1 MFLKSISKYCKS
13 EKTRVAYYRL
23 CESYRD
29 EHGFPR
35 QRMIIGLGRLEELP
49 TVDQKVLFN
58 DRINQLIK
66 GQPSLYGPCPD
77 PCVERLAQY
86 YYKQIRLK
94 GKVDK
99 TPNAQDDIET
109 VKINTLENKE
119 IYNIGAESICYQA
132 FEQLRINE
140 FLASRNWGPEQIEL
154 AATHIISRAVYPAS
168 ELKTVSWIKENS
180 AVCQLT
186 GYEKEKI
193 TKDKLYGIS
202 HKLYREKQG
211 LENHLSR
218 CTNDLFNLHDK
229 VILYDLTNTYFEGS
243 MRGSSI
249 AKFGRSKE
257 KRNDAK
263 IIVLAVIVNTEG
275 FLKYSDIFEG
285 NTADCNTL
293 RTVINKLNQ
302 QAGYNNKKPVIVMDA
317 GIATDDN
324 IHFLKEEGYPYL
336 CVSRS
341 NLKNYTA
348 DTESKPVRIV
358 DKKNGHPIELL
369 KVKVENDGDN
379 YLWIR
384 SHAKAEK
391 ENAMHHQFAD
401 RFEQGL
407 RAVQNGILK
416 KGGTKTLT
424 KVWERIGR
432 LKEKYSSVHHY
443 YEIKVTGDKT
453 GKATGLIFE
462 KKATAPN
469 NKRAGIY
476 FLRTSLRWADE
487 KNIWTIYN
495 AIREIEYTFRV
506 LKTDLDL
513 RPIYHKTDDASMAHL
528 HLGLLAYWLV
538 STIRYQLK
546 IKGYKHDW
554 REIVRTMNTQ
564 KVVTT
569 TVEKENGDIIKIK
582 QCSTPSEDAKN
593 IYNLLKYNPTPIKR
607 KKSVWHTGENFKS
620 TEAHYQKVN
629 DS

>member
-1 MFLKSISKYCKS
+1 MFLKSISKYCKT

-29 EHGFPR
+29 EYGMPR
-35 QRMIIGLGRLEELP
+35 QRMVIGLGRLDEIP

-58 DRINQLIK
+58 ERINQLIK
-66 GQPSLYGPCPD
+66 GKPSLYGPCPD
-77 PCVERLAQY
+77 TAVEKLAQY
-86 YYKQIRLK
+86 YYGQIRLK
-94 GKVDK
+94 RKVDK
-99 TPNAQDDIET
+99 KGVAPEDIET

-119 IYNIGAESICYQA
+119 IYNIGSESVCYQA
-132 FEQLRINE
+132 FKQLGIDN
-140 FLASRNWGPEQIEL
+140 FLAARGWDSEQINL

-168 ELKTVSWIKENS
+168 ELKTASWIKENS
-180 AVCQLT
+180 AACELA
-186 GYEKEKI
+186 GYDKGKI

-202 HKLYREKQG
+202 HKLYREKTG
-211 LENHLSR
+211 LENYLSR
-218 CTNDLFNLHDK
+218 CTNNLFDLHDK

-243 MRGSSI
+243 MKGSKV

-285 NTADCNTL
+285 NTTDCDTL
-293 RTVINKLNQ
+293 KTVIDKLGQ
-302 QAGYNNKKPVIVMDA
+302 QAGYNNKKPVVVMDA

-324 IHFLKEEGYPYL
+324 ILYLRQQGYPYL

-341 NLKNYTA
+341 NLKNYMA
-348 DTESKPVRIV
+348 DTESHPVRV
-358 DKKNGHPIELL
+358 LDKKRGRPIDLL
-369 KVKVENDGDN
+369 KVKTENSGDN
-379 YLWIR
+379 YLWVH
-384 SHAKAEK
+384 SHTKAEK
-391 ENAMHHQFAD
+391 ENAMHNQFAS

-407 RAVQNGILK
+407 QGVQNSIHK

-432 LKEKYSSVHHY
+432 LKEKYSSVHQY
-443 YEIKVTGDKT
+443 YEIKVTDNGK
-453 GKATGLIFE
+453 GKATGLYFQ
-462 KKATAPN
+462 KDTATPN
-469 NKRAGIY
+469 NKKSGIY
-476 FLRTSLRWADE
+476 FLRTSLDWADE
-487 KNIWTIYN
+487 KTIWTIYN

-546 IKGYKHDW
+546 IKGYRHDW
-554 REIVRTMNTQ
+554 QEIVRTMDTQ
-564 KVVTT
+564 KLVTT
-569 TVEKENGDIIKIK
+569 TVEKENGDIIKIR
-582 QCSTPSEDAKN
+582 QCSTPSDNAKR
-593 IYNLLKYNPTPIKR
+593 IYEILKYNPIPVKR
-607 KKSVWHTGENFKS
+607 KKSVWHTGKNLKKIE
-620 TEAHYQKVN
+620 TQYQTVN
-629 DS
+629 DT